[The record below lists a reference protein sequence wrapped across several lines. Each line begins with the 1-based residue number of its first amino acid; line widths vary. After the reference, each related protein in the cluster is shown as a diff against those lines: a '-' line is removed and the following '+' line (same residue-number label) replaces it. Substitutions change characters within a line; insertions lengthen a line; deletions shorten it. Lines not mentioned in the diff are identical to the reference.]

1 MYTTRFADFVLYH
14 RTRRLTRGSVEL
26 RIGAR
31 ALDMLELLVTHR
43 DRVVSRDEI
52 MEVVWPGAIVGD
64 NNVNVQVANLRRL
77 LGTDSVVTVS
87 GRGLR
92 FGLEV
97 ASDEPVQRS
106 RLQDKPS
113 VAVLPFATFGGD
125 PDLGWLADGFVE
137 DITTELSRFHD
148 LFVVARNS
156 AFVYR
161 HTPRDVRTISRE
173 LGVRYVVEGSVRATA
188 DRVRV
193 TAQLI
198 DAISGGHVWAENFD
212 RNMAAHF
219 ETQALVAHAIV
230 TSLAPQIDRAEAE
243 RTRILAPGD
252 LTSHALARR
261 AWGVI
266 SSGEMA
272 YDRGP
277 RDLAENLAREA
288 LAIDASSGLA
298 CRVLAWVAWWN
309 VYHGTTASVP
319 ATLAEGKSAATRA
332 IGIDPNDHHARRLRA
347 QLQFM
352 DQNAEAGLPELRMAH
367 DLNPNCAVTLAWLGL
382 YEAINGNPA
391 KGVPLAEAALR
402 HSPLDPA
409 RGSMLCALGF
419 AQFAARDYVAAARS
433 SEAALA
439 EAALGATPLVLGA
452 IAWVGAGRIDRAT
465 AAFGNLVE
473 IAPKLVE
480 ARLAGRWLTSNPDYL
495 SRAHLFFRIAAG
507 QASPEAADAAR

>member
-1 MYTTRFADFVLYH
+1 MDTARFANFVLHH
-14 RTRRLTRGSVEL
+14 RTRRLTQDSVDV

-31 ALDMLELLVTHR
+31 AFDLLELLVSHR

-64 NNVNVQVANLRRL
+64 NNVNVQVANLRRV
-77 LGTDSVVTVS
+77 LGVGSVVTVS

-92 FGLEV
+92 FGLDV
-97 ASDEPVQRS
+97 ALDAPLQPVG
-106 RLQDKPS
+106 LQERPS
-113 VAVLPFATFGGD
+113 VAVLPFAVLGED
-125 PDLGWLADGFVE
+125 PELDWLADGFVE

-156 AFVYR
+156 AFAYR
-161 HTPRDVRTISRE
+161 DRPCDVRTISNE
-173 LGVRYVVEGSVRATA
+173 LGVRYVVEGSVRATS

-198 DAISGGHVWAENFD
+198 DATSGGHVWAENFD
-212 RNMAAHF
+212 RPMAEHF
-219 ETQALVAHAIV
+219 ATQAIVARAIV

-243 RTRILAPGD
+243 RTRIMVPAD
-252 LTSHALARR
+252 LTAHGLARR
-261 AWGVI
+261 AWAVI

-272 YDRGP
+272 YDRRP
-277 RDLAENLAREA
+277 RDHAETLARQA
-288 LAIDASSGLA
+288 LAIDPNSGLA

-309 VYHGTTASVP
+309 VYHGTTTSVP
-319 ATLAEGKSAATRA
+319 ATLVEGKSAATQA

-347 QLQFM
+347 QLHFM
-352 DQNAEAGLPELRMAH
+352 DQNAEAGLPELRKAH
-367 DLNPNCAVTLAWLGL
+367 ELNPNCAVTLAWLGL
-382 YEAINGNPA
+382 YESINGNPA
-391 KGVPLAEAALR
+391 KGVPLAEAALLR
-402 HSPLDPA
+402 SPLDPA
-409 RGSMLCALGF
+409 LGSMLCALGF
-419 AQFAARDYVAAARS
+419 AQFAARDYAAAART

-439 EAALGATPLVLGA
+439 EASLSATPLVLGA

-465 AAFGNLVE
+465 TTFNNLVE
-473 IAPKLVE
+473 IAPKLAE